1 MSKKR
6 YIESKAWIVYMC
18 FVLFGLAILA
28 RVVFIQNF
36 DRIEGKT
43 WKAYAED
50 RIKAE
55 RSIAANRGNIYNED
69 GHLLATSYPVFRL
82 NWDALSSSDHDFY
95 SNLDSLAICLS
106 SFFKL
111 NSVDQNRQK
120 LIDARNSGKRY
131 VKIPLSRKTTYI
143 NYPNLQKI
151 RRWPL
156 FRKGQFKGGLIV
168 SQFNKRKKPFGQL
181 AHRTIGYV
189 RDSIAVGLEGY
200 YNNLLAGVEGK
211 RMEQKVSSGDWIPIN
226 DEYII
231 KPEHGKDV
239 ITTIDTYI
247 QDVAYDALM
256 KMIKKEAADHGCA
269 IVMEVATGKISNCQY
284 WYA

>member
-1 MSKKR
+1 
-6 YIESKAWIVYMC
+6 MC

-106 SFFKL
+106 SFF
-111 NSVDQNRQK
+111 
-120 LIDARNSGKRY
+120 
-131 VKIPLSRKTTYI
+131 
-143 NYPNLQKI
+143 
-151 RRWPL
+151 
-156 FRKGQFKGGLIV
+156 
-168 SQFNKRKKPFGQL
+168 
-181 AHRTIGYV
+181 
-189 RDSIAVGLEGY
+189 
-200 YNNLLAGVEGK
+200 
-211 RMEQKVSSGDWIPIN
+211 
-226 DEYII
+226 
-231 KPEHGKDV
+231 
-239 ITTIDTYI
+239 
-247 QDVAYDALM
+247 
-256 KMIKKEAADHGCA
+256 
-269 IVMEVATGKISNCQY
+269 
-284 WYA
+284 